1 MPKRLLDQVLIV
13 DVEATCWDGP
23 SPEGQES
30 EIIEI
35 GLCLLE
41 VASGKRQSKR
51 SILVRPERSTVSPFC
66 TELTGLTQE
75 RVEQGISFAEA
86 CALLQSEYKAHQRV
100 WASYGD
106 SDRLRFEKQCR
117 EREIAYPFSPRHVN
131 VKILFALLHAL
142 PREVG
147 MAHALQLLDIPL
159 EGTHHSGADDAWNI
173 ALIFA
178 GILQKSGTSTP
189 EESL

>member
-1 MPKRLLDQVLIV
+1 MPKRMLDQVLIV

-23 SPEGQES
+23 APAGQTS

-41 VASGKRQSKR
+41 TASGIRHSKR

-66 TELTGLTQE
+66 TQLTGLTQE
-75 RVEQGISFAEA
+75 QVEQGISFAEA
-86 CALLQSEYKAHQRV
+86 CALLQSEYRSHQRV

-106 SDRLRFEKQCR
+106 SDRLRFEKSCQ
-117 EREIAYPFSPRHVN
+117 ERQIAYPFAPRHIN
-131 VKILFALLHAL
+131 VKILFALVHAL

-147 MAHALQLLDIPL
+147 MAHALQVLGMPL

-173 ALIFA
+173 AAIFA
-178 GILQKSGTSTP
+178 GILQRQPVP
-189 EESL
+189 EPETD